1 MQQSK
6 DNDPIKRMAEL
17 LRQGATLTDLSC
29 PVCSSPLF
37 RIEDGTLWCAKDEKK
52 VVVVKEGEE
61 PPKQAPQPNSAYDK
75 LEATLMAKIVDIQG
89 KIEKTE
95 DVDELQKL
103 TVALGELLNSV
114 EKIKKMK
121 AWAANLPLGH
131 YDNFPT
137 TIHYVET
144 YISTVSIKQLQQKL
158 IQLLGDLNRKEF
170 TFEEIAIPTIPQ
182 GRVIFEFG
190 LADSGGFTFIDEV
203 EVKKA
208 LGLLAKQQLQSLD
221 FFCAIRYYKKK
232 AETRTALK
240 FDYYMIRTLF
250 NKGTF
255 EVQVFHE
262 RGPRYISPEEVA
274 SIIFLK
280 VNESATKKILKAQDA

>member
-61 PPKQAPQPNSAYDK
+61 PPKQAPQPNSVYDK
-75 LEATLMAKIVDIQG
+75 LEVTLMAKITDIQG

-121 AWAANLPLGH
+121 A
-131 YDNFPT
+131 
-137 TIHYVET
+137 
-144 YISTVSIKQLQQKL
+144 
-158 IQLLGDLNRKEF
+158 
-170 TFEEIAIPTIPQ
+170 
-182 GRVIFEFG
+182 
-190 LADSGGFTFIDEV
+190 
-203 EVKKA
+203 
-208 LGLLAKQQLQSLD
+208 
-221 FFCAIRYYKKK
+221 
-232 AETRTALK
+232 
-240 FDYYMIRTLF
+240 
-250 NKGTF
+250 
-255 EVQVFHE
+255 
-262 RGPRYISPEEVA
+262 
-274 SIIFLK
+274 
-280 VNESATKKILKAQDA
+280 